1 MFSRIH
7 DKLGTAGL
15 VIAVV
20 ALIAALA
27 GTAFAAAGL
36 NGKQKKEVKKIAKK
50 YAGKQGPQGPQGPQG
65 AQGPK
70 GDRGLQ
76 GERGPEGEVGPA
88 GPVETVLP
96 AGKTETGLWS
106 FSGKEVASQFLNISF
121 PLRVEPVPTVHF
133 LAEGASPT
141 TACPGTVENPEA
153 APGQLC
159 VYTKTEFEVGTPTGT
174 GAYTGDGN
182 SGIVAE
188 VPINSGAEGYAT
200 GSWAV
205 TAEE

>member
-1 MFSRIH
+1 MFFRIH

-15 VIAVV
+15 VIAVI

-36 NGKQKKEVKKIAKK
+36 NSKQKREVKKIAKQ
-50 YAGKQGPQGPQGPQG
+50 YAGKQGPQGAQGAPGPQG
-65 AQGPK
+65 AKGDQGP
-70 GDRGLQ
+70 R
-76 GERGPEGEVGPA
+76 GERGPEGGEGPP
-88 GPVETVLP
+88 GPVETFLP

-106 FSGKEVASQFLNISF
+106 FNGKEVASQFLTISF
-121 PLRVEPVPTVHF
+121 PLRVEPVPTAHF
-133 LAEGASPT
+133 LSEGASPT